1 VVGLFSGY
9 VMTSV
14 MTIKWIH
21 IEYCLYTIAVP
32 LCMSLD
38 RKYVFPLLYVD
49 LLS

>member
-32 LCMSLD
+32 PCMSD
-38 RKYVFPLLYVD
+38 RKYDFSLLYVG
-49 LLS
+49 LLT